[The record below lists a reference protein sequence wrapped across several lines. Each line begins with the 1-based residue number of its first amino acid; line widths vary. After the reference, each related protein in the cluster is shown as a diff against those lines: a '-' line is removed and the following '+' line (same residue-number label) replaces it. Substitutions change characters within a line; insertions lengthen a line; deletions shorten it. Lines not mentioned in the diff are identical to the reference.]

1 MTEISSLTAND
12 IDFGDNTDS
21 LLGLFD
27 AGGVISFLFAGTILF
42 ASLVVGSS
50 VSLLSAGAYTMTSA
64 ILNGFLSIGLWS
76 FGGFVAALVVALV
89 VAAIRRHH
97 AG

>member
-1 MTEISSLTAND
+1 MTQISSLTATD
-12 IDFGDNTDS
+12 ITFADTTDS
-21 LLGLFD
+21 FLSLFD
-27 AGGVISFLFAGTILF
+27 AGGVVLFLFAGTILF

-50 VSLLSAGAYTMTSA
+50 ISLLSAGAFTMTSA

-76 FGGFVAALVVALV
+76 FGVFLAALVVALIA
-89 VAAIRRHH
+89 AAIQRSQ

>member
-12 IDFGDNTDS
+12 IDFGGNTDS
-21 LLGLFD
+21 LLSLFD

-64 ILNGFLSIGLWS
+64 ILNGFLSIGLWA
-76 FGGFVAALVVALV
+76 FGGFLSALVVALIT
-89 VAAIRRHH
+89 AAIRRSH